1 MQVGDLVRITRASV
15 SVPKNTVGLIVKV
28 RVYDRMAGTDMFSDY
43 ADRHNAPP
51 TYDLFHVQLA
61 TDTELN
67 GKVRRYLLQDLRKI
81 S

>member
-1 MQVGDLVRITRASV
+1 
-15 SVPKNTVGLIVKV
+15 
-28 RVYDRMAGTDMFSDY
+28 MAGTDMFSDY